1 MCAKSSEGNYY
12 HREQKLDDGLQAE
25 LDAALGDLS
34 IEDILEAEKADESP
48 GTRAT
53 GEGVRRGR
61 VVSIQGDDLFVN
73 MGGRSEGVLPADQF
87 SDEPLPAIGDLVEVV
102 ISGYDASE
110 GLLRLSRQGAVLA
123 AAWETLQEGQ
133 VVEGRVTGHNKG
145 GLEVDVQGIRA
156 FMPVSQIERFRVDD
170 LTQYVNQKL
179 RCCVS
184 EVNHADNNVV
194 LSRRDLLDAEAE
206 AAAKELRGKLAEG
219 KIVTGTVRSIMPY
232 GAFVDIGGV
241 DGLLHVSDMSHA
253 RVDKPEDIVHEGQT
267 VEVMIL
273 KIDTESNRISLG
285 LKQTQ
290 ADPWLGAEQ
299 KWPVDSVVGGRV
311 TRLAD
316 FGAFFELEPGV
327 EGLIPIGEITFER
340 RINHPSEVIAEGDA
354 VRVRVLSVDPEKKRI
369 SLSLKRAGDDPW
381 MGAAGRWP
389 VESTATGI
397 ITRLAEFGAFIELS
411 PGVEGLC
418 HISELSDT
426 HVRAAGEVVKE
437 GQTVK
442 AKVLEVDEDRRR
454 ISLSIKAL
462 TTAPEYTGAASG
474 ADFEP
479 EEPAAPRAPRKT
491 PLKGGLD
498 SGSADLGG
506 LGKLNM
512 G

>member
-1 MCAKSSEGNYY
+1 MCAKKNQDNYY
-12 HREQKLDDGLQAE
+12 HREQKLDATLQAE
-25 LDAALGDLS
+25 LDAALGDMS
-34 IEDILEAEKADESP
+34 IEDILDAEQADDSP

-61 VVSIQGDDLFVN
+61 VVSIQGDDVFIN

-87 SDEPLPAIGDLVEVV
+87 SDEPLPAVGDMVEVV
-102 ISGYDASE
+102 IDGYDASE

-123 AAWETLQEGQ
+123 AAWETLTEGQ

-145 GLEVDVQGIRA
+145 GLELDVQGIRA

-179 RCCVS
+179 RCRVS
-184 EVNHADNNVV
+184 EVDRAENNVI

-206 AAAKELRGKLAEG
+206 AAAKELRGTLAEG
-219 KIVTGTVRSIMPY
+219 KVVAGTVRSIMPY
-232 GAFVDIGGV
+232 GAFVDLGGV
-241 DGLLHVSDMSHA
+241 DGLLHVSDMSHS
-253 RVDKPEDIVHEGQT
+253 RVDKPEDVVHEGQE
-267 VEVMIL
+267 VQVMIL
-273 KIDTESNRISLG
+273 KIDAESNRISLG

-290 ADPWLGAEQ
+290 PDPWLGAEQ

-316 FGAFFELEPGV
+316 FGAFLELEPGV

-340 RINHPSEVIAEGDA
+340 RIKHPSEIISEGDA
-354 VRVRVLSVDPEKKRI
+354 VRVRVLSIQVDKKRI

-397 ITRLAEFGAFIELS
+397 VTRLAEFGAFVELA

-418 HISELSDT
+418 HISELSET
-426 HVRAAGEVVKE
+426 HVRAASEVVRE
-437 GQTVK
+437 GQTIE

-462 TTAPEYTGAASG
+462 TTSPDYTGASVG
-474 ADFEP
+474 EP
-479 EEPAAPRAPRKT
+479 EGPVAPARPRKK

-498 SGSADLGG
+498 SGFSG
-506 LGKLNM
+506 LGDLNLRP
-512 G
+512 